1 MPPSPGPTA
10 ASTPAPGETPVAA
23 GTAYRRVVRPLLWR
37 LDAERVHHAT
47 VSLAQGLGATAPT
60 RALTS
65 LAGYAVGGL
74 RADQPPVEVLGLRMR
89 HRVGLAAG
97 MDKDGRAVPT
107 WGALGFGH
115 VELGTVT
122 ALPQPG
128 NPRPRL
134 FRLPGSR
141 AVVNRMGFNN
151 EGVHALAR
159 RLRAAREAG
168 LVDLPV
174 GVSIGKSKVTP
185 VHEAVGDY
193 LASVAALEGLADY
206 LAVNVSSPNTPGLR
220 SLQDAGPLR
229 ELLTE
234 VVRAADGTPVLV
246 KLAPDLTD
254 PALDEALEVATAAGV
269 AGIVATN
276 TTLSRDGVVPA
287 ERELARAEAGGLSG
301 APLTR
306 RAREVVAHVVART
319 DLPVVGVGGLMT
331 GDDARSMLDAGASLV
346 QLYTGLVYAGPGLL
360 GEAVRATR
368 GPFAQGRSGGGG
380 TAGGAAGRQ

>member
-1 MPPSPGPTA
+1 MPSSPGPTA
-10 ASTPAPGETPVAA
+10 VSTAVPRGAA
-23 GTAYRRVVRPLLWR
+23 AVSGAAYRRVVRPLLWR
-37 LDAERVHHAT
+37 VDAERAHHAT

-60 RALTS
+60 RALTA

-74 RADQPPVEVLGLRMR
+74 GADAAPVEVLGMRMR

-97 MDKDGRAVPT
+97 LDKDGRAVAT

-134 FRLPGSR
+134 FRLPRSG
-141 AVVNRMGFNN
+141 AVINRMGFNN
-151 EGVHALAR
+151 DGVHALAR

-185 VHEAVGDY
+185 VGEAVGDY
-193 LASVAALEGLADY
+193 LTSVEALEGLADY

-234 VVRAADGTPVLV
+234 VVRAAGGTPVLV
-246 KLAPDLTD
+246 KLAPDLAD
-254 PALDEALEVATAAGV
+254 PALDEALEVATGAGV
-269 AGIVATN
+269 AGVIATN
-276 TTLSRDGVVPA
+276 TTLSRDGVAQA
-287 ERELARAEAGGLSG
+287 EQELARAEAGGLSG

-306 RAREVVAHVVART
+306 RAREVVAHVVTRT

-331 GDDARSMLDAGASLV
+331 ADDARAMLDAGASLV
-346 QLYTGLVYAGPGLL
+346 QLYTVLVYAGPGLL
-360 GEAVRATR
+360 GESVRAV
-368 GPFAQGRSGGGG
+368 
-380 TAGGAAGRQ
+380 GAARDVGGPPRATGGRQ

>member
-1 MPPSPGPTA
+1 MPASPGPSAVSTA
-10 ASTPAPGETPVAA
+10 VPGGAATAA

-37 LDAERVHHAT
+37 LDAERAHHAT
-47 VSLAQGLGATAPT
+47 VAVAQGLGATAPT
-60 RALTS
+60 RALTT

-74 RADQPPVEVLGLRMR
+74 GPGAAPVELLGLRMR

-97 MDKDGRAVPT
+97 LDKDGRAVAT

-134 FRLPGSR
+134 FRLPRSG
-141 AVVNRMGFNN
+141 AVINRMGFNN
-151 EGVHALAR
+151 DGVHALAR

-185 VHEAVGDY
+185 VGEAVGDY
-193 LASVAALEGLADY
+193 LTSVAALEGLADY

-234 VVRAADGTPVLV
+234 VVRAAGGTPVLV
-246 KLAPDLTD
+246 KLAPDLAD
-254 PALDEALEVATAAGV
+254 PALDEALEVATGAGV
-269 AGIVATN
+269 AGVIATN
-276 TTLSRDGVVPA
+276 TTLSRDGVAQA
-287 ERELARAEAGGLSG
+287 EQELARAEAGGLSG

-319 DLPVVGVGGLMT
+319 DLPVVGVGGIMT
-331 GDDARSMLDAGASLV
+331 ADDARAMLDAGAGLV

-360 GEAVRATR
+360 GEAVRAT
-368 GPFAQGRSGGGG
+368 GPTRSAGAG
-380 TAGGAAGRQ
+380 T